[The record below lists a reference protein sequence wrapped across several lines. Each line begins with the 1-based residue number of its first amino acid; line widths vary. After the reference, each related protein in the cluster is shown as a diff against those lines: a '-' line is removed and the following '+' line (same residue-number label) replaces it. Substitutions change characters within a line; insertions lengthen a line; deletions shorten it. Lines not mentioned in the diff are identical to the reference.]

1 MNSNIKHL
9 VFLLG
14 LISILGIAC
23 KQSGSKFTI
32 EGDLKELG
40 IKELFFIRMSDSQKV
55 DTVKVVDGKFTF
67 QGQNSEPTVYM
78 INLGPELQ
86 PAFAILEPGNFKV
99 SYDKNSLQQLQ
110 ITGGTEQAS
119 YNDFV
124 KKCSPIFTKID
135 SLMKLGYAEDLSDIE
150 KMSLQNEFESL
161 DKQLQDKQ
169 RAFIKENKNKVVAAF
184 MAKNLIDGMQEENG
198 ALVEEYY
205 NTLSPEIQKSY
216 FGRQIG
222 QQLAVIKQTASGQQA
237 SDFTLPSIDGT
248 PITLSSF
255 KGKITLIDF
264 WASWCGP
271 CREEN
276 PFVVQAYNAFH
287 AKGFEILGV
296 SLDKDKT
303 KWQEAISK
311 DGLNW
316 THVSNLKGWD
326 CEVAKQYGVESIPT
340 NFLLDKDG
348 KIIAKN
354 LRGEE
359 LRIKLASLLP

>member
-1 MNSNIKHL
+1 MKQIYIIFGLLL
-9 VFLLG
+9 VLG
-14 LISILGIAC
+14 LAC
-23 KQSGSKFTI
+23 KQNGNSFI
-32 EGDLKELG
+32 VEGDLKDLG
-40 IKELFFIRMSDSQKV
+40 LKELFFIRMSDTQKV
-55 DTVKVVDGKFTF
+55 DTVKVVDGKFKF
-67 QGQNSEPTVYM
+67 VGQNSEPTVYM

-86 PAFAILEPGNFKV
+86 PAFAILESGDFKV

-110 ITGGTEQAS
+110 ITGGAEQTA

-124 KKCSPIFTKID
+124 KKCAPIFTRID
-135 SLMKLGYAEDLSDIE
+135 SLMKLGYAEDLSDVE
-150 KMSLQNEFESL
+150 KMSLQNEFEGL
-161 DKQLQDKQ
+161 DRQLQDKQ
-169 RAFIKENKNKVVAAF
+169 KTFIKENNNKVVSAF

-198 ALVEEYY
+198 ALVEEYF
-205 NTLSPEIQKSY
+205 NTLSPEIQKTY

-222 QQLAVIKQTASGQQA
+222 KQLAVIKQTASGQQA
-237 SDFTLPSIDGT
+237 SDFTLPSIDGKQ
-248 PITLSSF
+248 IQLSSF
-255 KGKITLIDF
+255 KGKVTLIDF

-276 PFVVQAYNAFH
+276 PFVVQAYKSFH
-287 AKGFEILGV
+287 SKGFEILGV

-303 KWQEAISK
+303 KWQEAITK
-311 DGLNW
+311 DGLTW

-326 CEVAKQYGVESIPT
+326 CEVARQYGVESIPT